1 MPQVAKVERK
11 ERAQRLRMAGE
22 TALEAF
28 LASRI
33 GHRAEVLVERASA
46 GRTEQYAPA
55 RLIGDAADG
64 ALVRARL
71 IGVRNGELLAE
82 AA

>member
-1 MPQVAKVERK
+1 
-11 ERAQRLRMAGE
+11 MAGT

-28 LASRI
+28 LTSRI
-33 GHRAEVLVERASA
+33 GHRAQVLVERASA

-55 RLIGDAADG
+55 RLVRDAADG
-64 ALVRARL
+64 ALVQARL
-71 IGVRNGELLAE
+71 IGVDNGELLAE